1 MGMGVVR
8 GKREKGSFGEGE
20 RAYGYGS
27 TVERANGYG
36 RRGVDGWARR
46 HRRHYW
52 AGLGSSLSVL
62 GSARHINAGL
72 GFARWR

>member
-1 MGMGVVR
+1 MGIGVVR
-8 GKREKGSFGEGE
+8 GKREKGSCGEGE
-20 RAYGYGS
+20 RAD
-27 TVERANGYG
+27 GYG

-72 GFARWR
+72 GFAHWR